1 MKIVSNSAHWQTR
14 LYFCLAF
21 ALPAL
26 AHAEVRVPAV
36 IGSHMVLQ
44 REMPLPIWGW
54 GAPGEKVTIT
64 LGDKTESTTTGEDG
78 KWQVKLPAMKS
89 GGGPLTLRIVGS
101 NTIELTDI
109 LIGEVWVGSGQSNMQ
124 WNVKQSANPDKEIAA
139 GNYPKIRLFFVPL
152 VPSGT
157 PAPDVQSKWNVC
169 SPETVGDF
177 SAVAYFF
184 GRELHKSLDVPVGMI
199 ATSWGGTR
207 IEPWIPPVGFKS
219 QQPALKAEFDS
230 VQATRMGYQKTL
242 RLSADI
248 LKPWLASAEKAIAAG
263 KEIPDPP
270 PLPNHPLNSSGAPTG
285 LYNGM
290 IHPIVPFA
298 IRGALWYQGES
309 NRGQGMHYHDL
320 MKGLISGW
328 RTVWN
333 EGDFPFLYV
342 QLAPYR
348 YGGSATQL
356 PEIWEA
362 QTATLSVP
370 NTGMAVTT
378 DIGNVNDI
386 HPANKQEVGR
396 RLSLWALAKTY
407 GKEDIVYSGPQYES
421 MSVDL
426 EEITLKFKYA
436 EGGLASRDHE
446 ALTWFSIAGDDK
458 KFVPAT
464 ATISG
469 DTVVVQSPQVSAPV
483 AVRFAWH
490 QLAEPN
496 LVNKAGLPAIPFRTD
511 KWDDAL
517 PDFPADK
524 K

>member
-1 MKIVSNSAHWQTR
+1 MSFSRSGLFLLLSAAMA
-14 LYFCLAF
+14 FPSLAQ
-21 ALPAL
+21 
-26 AHAEVRVPAV
+26 AEVKIPAV

-44 REMPLPIWGW
+44 REKPLPIWGW
-54 GAPGEKVTIT
+54 AAPGEKVTVT
-64 LGDKTESTTTGEDG
+64 LGDNSASATTDGDG

-89 GGGPLTLRIVGS
+89 GGGSLTMKIAGT

-109 LIGEVWVGSGQSNMQ
+109 LIGEVWIGSGQSNMQ
-124 WNVKQSANPDKEIAA
+124 WNVKQSADPEKEIAA
-139 GNYPKIRLFFVPL
+139 GNYPKLRLFFVPL

-157 PAPDVQSKWNVC
+157 PAPDVNSKWNVC
-169 SPETVGDF
+169 TPETVGDF
-177 SAVAYFF
+177 SAVCYFF
-184 GRELHKSLDVPVGMI
+184 GREIHKNLDVPVGMI

-207 IEPWIPPVGFKS
+207 IEPWIPPVGYQS
-219 QQPALKAEFDS
+219 QLPALKAENEALKGVRSSF
-230 VQATRMGYQKTL
+230 QASLKVTAEIM
-242 RLSADI
+242 
-248 LKPWLASAEKAIAAG
+248 KPWVAAAEKAIAAG
-263 KEIPDPP
+263 KEIPEPP
-270 PLPNHPLNSSGAPTG
+270 PMPAHPLNSSGAATG

-290 IHPIVPFA
+290 IHPLVPFA
-298 IRGALWYQGES
+298 FRGALWYQGES

-320 MKGLISGW
+320 MKGLIQGW

-333 EGDFPFLYV
+333 AGDFPFLFV
-342 QLAPYR
+342 QLAPYK
-348 YGGSATQL
+348 YGGSAVQL

-362 QTATLSVP
+362 QTATLSFP

-378 DIGNVNDI
+378 DIGNINDI
-386 HPANKQEVGR
+386 HPKNKQEVGR
-396 RLSLWALAKTY
+396 RLALWALAKTY
-407 GKEDIVYSGPQYES
+407 GKEDVVFSGPQYES
-421 MSVDL
+421 MNVDL
-426 EEITLKFKYA
+426 EEVKIKFKYA

-446 ALTWFSIAGDDK
+446 SLTWFTIAGEDK
-458 KFVPAT
+458 KFHPAI

-469 DTVVVQSPQVSAPV
+469 DTLVVHSPDVRVPV
-483 AVRFAWH
+483 AVRFAWN